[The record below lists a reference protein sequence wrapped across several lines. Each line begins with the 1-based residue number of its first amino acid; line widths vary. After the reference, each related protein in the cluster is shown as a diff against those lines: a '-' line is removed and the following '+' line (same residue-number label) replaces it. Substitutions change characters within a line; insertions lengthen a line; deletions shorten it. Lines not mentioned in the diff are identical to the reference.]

1 MLQKTAD
8 AAYDGKRKGRIVMND
23 APTPDYGAITGRQ
36 KATWSTGDF
45 HVISRGIVGI
55 SEALCEAVDPRPNER
70 VLDIACGS
78 GNTALAA
85 SRRNCE
91 VTGIDYV
98 PALIERAEMRA
109 EAEGAEI
116 GFHVADAQSLPF
128 PDASFDVVVSVFGV
142 MFAPDQE
149 KAASE
154 LLRVTR
160 PGGRIGLANWMPE
173 SFGKDFFG
181 THAKH
186 NPPPPG
192 APSPLRWG
200 SDEGL
205 QALLGEGTSEIR
217 SARKTHCSYSRSTD
231 KAVEAFGTY
240 FGPTRAALEAI
251 GPERGKSLLDELR
264 NVFEKYNVSDD
275 ETLVME
281 TPYLE
286 TVAIRR

>member
-1 MLQKTAD
+1 
-8 AAYDGKRKGRIVMND
+8 MND
-23 APTPDYGAITGRQ
+23 AHTLDYKDITARQ

-45 HVISRGIVGI
+45 HVVSRGIVGI
-55 SEALCEAVDPRPNER
+55 SEALCETVDPRPRER

-85 SRRNCE
+85 SRRYCE

-98 PALIERAEMRA
+98 PALIERARTRA
-109 EAEGAEI
+109 EAEGAKI
-116 GFHVADAQSLPF
+116 DFQVADAQDLPF
-128 PDASFDVVVSVFGV
+128 PDGHFDVVVSVFGV

-173 SFGKDFFG
+173 SFSKDFFG
-181 THAKH
+181 AHAKH

-192 APSPLRWG
+192 AASPLRWG

-205 QALLGEGTSEIR
+205 EALLGAGADEIR
-217 SARKTHCSYSRSTD
+217 GTRKTHRAYMRSID
-231 KAVEAFGTY
+231 HALEIFSTY
-240 FGPTRAALEAI
+240 FGPTRRALDAI
-251 GPERGKSLLDELR
+251 GPEKGKELLGDLR
-264 NVFEKYNVSDD
+264 EVFERYDVSDD
-275 ETLVME
+275 DTLVLEM
-281 TPYLE
+281 PYLE
-286 TVAIRR
+286 VTARKR